1 MAVRTVSISLL
12 INHGHG
18 PFSASAP
25 CSGEDLA
32 EVNVQS
38 ARLRFQRVK
47 WTEDPGGRKSN
58 AHFMQDAYELLSLIQ
73 RSDEAG
79 RGSCFCLFNSAD
91 WLLFNLKT

>member
-1 MAVRTVSISLL
+1 MQTVSISLL

-18 PFSASAP
+18 LFSASAP
-25 CSGEDLA
+25 YNGEDLA

-47 WTEDPGGRKSN
+47 RMGDPGERKSN
-58 AHFMQDAYELLSLIQ
+58 AHFVQDAYELHSFIQ

-79 RGSCFCLFNSAD
+79 RGSCFCLFSSAD